1 MKVSSA
7 YLFNRAVEQMGT
19 VQEKLSKTQAQM
31 SQGKQVI
38 MASDAPDQA
47 AAITR
52 YKSLI
57 ARQDSYQSAL
67 DSMNTRLQAEETAL
81 SSVSNLL
88 IRMKELSVQAAND
101 TLGNTDRKALATE
114 MKGLRDQVL
123 SLANTQDSSGNYL
136 FAGSR
141 VKAPP
146 FASVN
151 GASPTYQG
159 DQSRMQVP
167 VGDQRSILLNRSGA
181 EVFGRV
187 VRTDSEGTQ
196 TGVGFFEV
204 LDQTIAA
211 VEQSNRPGMQRGM
224 GELEQLLSGIDLT
237 RAQIGTDQNVLQAQQ
252 DIVTDTTLTLKNVL
266 SGVEDLDYAAAVS
279 KLNQQTLALQA
290 AQSSFAKVSQ
300 LNLFSYLN

>member
-1 MKVSSA
+1 MKVSTA
-7 YLFNRAVEQMGT
+7 YLFNRAVDQMT
-19 VQEKLSKTQAQM
+19 SVQEKLSKTQAQM

-52 YKSLI
+52 YKTLI
-57 ARQDSYQSAL
+57 ARQDSYQKTL
-67 DSMNTRLQAEETAL
+67 DSMNNRLQSEETAL

-101 TLGNTDRKALATE
+101 TLGKSDRQALATE
-114 MKGLRDQVL
+114 MTGLRDQIL
-123 SLANTQDSSGNYL
+123 SMANSQDSSGNYL

-141 VKAPP
+141 VSAPP
-146 FASVN
+146 FVSVN
-151 GASPTYQG
+151 GASPEYQG

-167 VGDQRSILLNRSGA
+167 VGDQRTVLLNRSGA
-181 EVFGRV
+181 EVFARV
-187 VRTDSEGTQ
+187 VRTDAEGTQ
-196 TGVGFFEV
+196 TGVGFFDV
-204 LDQTIAA
+204 LDQTIA
-211 VEQSNRPGMQRGM
+211 SIKNSDHDGMQRGM
-224 GELEQLLSGIDLT
+224 TELDKLLTNIDLT
-237 RAQIGTDQNVLQAQQ
+237 RAQIGTDQNVLQGQQ

-266 SGVEDLDYAAAVS
+266 SGVEDLDYASAVA

-300 LNLFSYLN
+300 LNLFNYIN